1 VDGFLTVGQPAAVT
15 AVRGLLGQRSAHAV
29 LLVGPPGV
37 GKMSLALDLAAAL
50 LCEHVAG
57 GVGPCRACRGC
68 RMVEHGNHADLHLL
82 APTGAGGQIQI
93 GNSDHPEPGTIRALV
108 GDLALLPV
116 EGGARV
122 AIVRDAQAM
131 NDAAQSA
138 LLKTLEEPPDNT
150 TLILCADDDEQLLP
164 TIRSRCARVRLGIV
178 DARSIE
184 QLITDRALADPP
196 TAARLAR
203 LTAGRAGLAVAYAAA
218 PDAVVI
224 RAELVRRLLDLLAA
238 RPAERLA
245 AAKDLQARALALAR
259 LLAAPAPA
267 AADAAPPAKGRGKGA
282 AKGTS
287 AAGVGAA
294 PAAASEDSA
303 DEPADAE
310 PGAGSKVSPAERR
323 LALRTL
329 VELWRD
335 LARDLALVERGAIA
349 TVRDVGLLEE
359 LEAASRAL
367 PTGAAAAALAGLV
380 RAGEMLDGNVTP
392 ELVLDMLLLRWPH
405 RAPTRR

>member
-15 AVRGLLGQRSAHAV
+15 AVRGLLAQRSAHAV

-50 LCEHVAG
+50 LCDHVAD

-68 RMVEHGNHADLHLL
+68 RMVAHGNHADLHLL

-93 GNSDHPEPGTIRALV
+93 GNSEHPEPGTIRALV

-164 TIRSRCARVRLGIV
+164 TIRSRCARVRLGTV

-184 QLITDRALADPP
+184 QLITDRGLADPP

-238 RPAERLA
+238 RPAERLG

-259 LLAAPAPA
+259 LLAAPASA
-267 AADAAPPAKGRGKGA
+267 AAEGAPAAKGRGKGA

-287 AAGVGAA
+287 TAVA
-294 PAAASEDSA
+294 PQAAASEDPG

-310 PGAGSKVSPAERR
+310 VGAGGKVSPAERR

-335 LARDLALVERGAIA
+335 LARDLALVERGAIT

-359 LEAASRAL
+359 FEAASRAL
-367 PTGAAAAALAGLV
+367 PAGAAALALVGLV
-380 RAGEMLDGNVTP
+380 RAGELLDGNVTP
-392 ELVLDMLLLRWPH
+392 ELVLDTLLLRWPH
-405 RAPTRR
+405 RVPGRR

>member
-1 VDGFLTVGQPAAVT
+1 
-15 AVRGLLGQRSAHAV
+15 
-29 LLVGPPGV
+29 
-37 GKMSLALDLAAAL
+37 
-50 LCEHVAG
+50 
-57 GVGPCRACRGC
+57 
-68 RMVEHGNHADLHLL
+68 MVEHGNHADLHLL

-108 GDLALLPV
+108 GDLAVLPV

>member
-1 VDGFLTVGQPAAVT
+1 MDGFLTVGQPAAVA
-15 AVRGLLGQRSAHAV
+15 AVRGLLAQGSAHAV

-37 GKMSLALDLAAAL
+37 GKMRLAQDLAAAL
-50 LCEHVAG
+50 LCQRADG
-57 GVGPCRACRGC
+57 GIGPCRACRGC

-82 APTGAGGQIQI
+82 VPTGAGGQVQI

-131 NDAAQSA
+131 NDDAQSA
-138 LLKTLEEPPDNT
+138 LLKTLEEPPANT

-164 TIRSRCARVRLGIV
+164 TIRSRCARVRLGTV

-184 QLITDRALADPP
+184 TLLGDRGLADPP

-218 PDAVVI
+218 PEAVVI
-224 RAELVRRLLDLLAA
+224 RTELVRRLLDLLAA
-238 RPAERLA
+238 RPAERLV

-259 LLAAPAPA
+259 LLAAPV
-267 AADAAPPAKGRGKGA
+267 ADGAEAGVSAKGRGRSGA
-282 AKGTS
+282 KP
-287 AAGVGAA
+287 AAAA
-294 PAAASEDSA
+294 PAGDDGA
-303 DEPADAE
+303 EPADADT
-310 PGAGSKVSPAERR
+310 GAGSKTTPAERR
-323 LALRTL
+323 LAVRTL

-335 LARDLALVERGAIA
+335 LTRDIVLVERGAA
-349 TVRDVGLLEE
+349 TTVRDIALLEE
-359 LEAASRAL
+359 LEAAVRTI
-367 PTGAAAAALAGLV
+367 PTGAAAVALARLM
-380 RAGEMLDGNVTP
+380 RAGELLDGNVTP
-392 ELVLDMLLLRWPH
+392 ELVLDTLVLRWPQRAYAGH
-405 RAPTRR
+405 R

>member
-1 VDGFLTVGQPAAVT
+1 VDGFRTVGQPAAVT
-15 AVRGLLGQRSAHAV
+15 AVRGLLAQRSAHAV

-50 LCEHVAG
+50 LCDRVAD
-57 GVGPCRACRGC
+57 GVAPCRACRGC
-68 RMVEHGNHADLHLL
+68 RMVEHGNHADLHML

-122 AIVRDAQAM
+122 AVVRDAQAM
-131 NDAAQSA
+131 NEAAQSA

-164 TIRSRCARVRLGIV
+164 TIRSRCARVRLGTV

-184 QLITDRALADPP
+184 QLLGDRGLADPP

-203 LTAGRAGLAVAYAAA
+203 LTAGRAGLAMAYAAV
-218 PDAVVI
+218 PQAVAI

-238 RPAERLA
+238 RPAERLG

-259 LLAAPAPA
+259 LLAAPVPEALA
-267 AADAAPPAKGRGKGA
+267 TASVAKGRSKGA
-282 AKGTS
+282 AKPAATAAQP
-287 AAGVGAA
+287 AAGDDAG
-294 PAAASEDSA
+294 
-303 DEPADAE
+303 DESAE
-310 PGAGSKVSPAERR
+310 PDAGAGGKVSPAERR

-329 VELWRD
+329 VELWCDLTRD
-335 LARDLALVERGAIA
+335 LVLVERGAVA

-359 LEAASRAL
+359 FETAVRAL
-367 PTGAAAAALAGLV
+367 PAGAATQALVRLV
-380 RAGEMLDGNVTP
+380 RAGELLDGNVTP
-392 ELVLDMLLLRWPH
+392 ELVLDTLLLRWPH
-405 RAPTRR
+405 PGAAHR